1 MMQDTIK
8 RRRRTSRR
16 VMAKW
21 VADWLTREDEVTIGG
36 LNVRPFRD
44 PSYEHEIRTSL
55 QGRVEKIL
63 GKPVKVKPY
72 YNANGTLTSL
82 VVSLA

>member
-1 MMQDTIK
+1 MMNKTQ
-8 RRRRTSRR
+8 RRRSSRR

-21 VADWLTREDEVTIGG
+21 AADWLKEKDEITIGG

-44 PSYEHEIRTSL
+44 PNYEREIQGSL
-55 QGRVEKIL
+55 RDRVQKIL
-63 GKPVKVKPY
+63 GKPVKVEPY
-72 YNANGTLTSL
+72 YNNSGTLTSL